1 MSHPHFHSLLQTL
14 LEERNPN
21 LLNDCLL
28 HPDFEAFKLQH
39 HLVINKEELVKAF
52 IHTSFSHEYQI
63 PHQEQLE
70 FLGDSVLQLIL
81 TDELY
86 KRFPEEKEGRLSKLR
101 SSVVNEASLA
111 IIGRGLGL
119 DKLIFVGKGEFK
131 RKLFE
136 QDATIADTVEAL
148 LAQVYRFQGLEFAR
162 KWFLGLLESY
172 IPMAFE
178 MNALESFDAKSKLQE
193 ATLAKYKKLPVYTSE
208 PHENGFEVKLWIND
222 KLLGSGV
229 FSSKKM
235 GEKELASQALKQDL
249 I

>member
-14 LEERNPN
+14 LEERNPEV
-21 LLNDCLL
+21 LNHCFL
-28 HPDFEAFKLQH
+28 HPDFETFKKTHYLT
-39 HLVINKEELVKAF
+39 IPKEELVKAF

-86 KRFPEEKEGRLSKLR
+86 HRFPDEKEGSLSKRR
-101 SSVVNEASLA
+101 SSLVNESSLA
-111 IIGRGLGL
+111 KIARSIKL
-119 DKLIFVGKGEFK
+119 DQLILVGKGEFK

-136 QDATIADTVEAL
+136 QDATIADTFEAL

-162 KWFLGLLESY
+162 LWVLALFKAYRSD
-172 IPMAFE
+172 AFD
-178 MNALESFDAKSKLQE
+178 MNALEQFDAKSKLQE
-193 ATLAKYKKLPVYTSE
+193 ASLGKYKKLPLYTSLPVE
-208 PHENGFEVKLWIND
+208 GGFEVKLWVND
-222 KLLGSGV
+222 ILLGSGIYP
-229 FSSKKM
+229 SKKT
-235 GEKELASQALKQDL
+235 GEKELASLALKQNL